1 MLGVTIFTAFLAYGK
16 LWLGDQLQPAGCE
29 LGLASR
35 GQGWGQ
41 GPSALQGFGKGALGP
56 HVGSATTDQLCVR

>member
-1 MLGVTIFTAFLAYGK
+1 MLGVTVFTVLLAYGK
-16 LWLGDQLQPAGCE
+16 LRLGDRLQAGCE

-41 GPSALQGFGKGALGP
+41 GPSALQGFRKGALGS